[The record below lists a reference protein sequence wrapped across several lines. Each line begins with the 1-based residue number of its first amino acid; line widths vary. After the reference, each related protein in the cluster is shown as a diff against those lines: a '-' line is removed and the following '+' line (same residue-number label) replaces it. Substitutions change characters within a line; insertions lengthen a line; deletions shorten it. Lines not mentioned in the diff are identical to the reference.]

1 VQNVQIACPAL
12 GVFSALFDVRS
23 LDPSGLLIKLSKELG
38 PTDIVTVYG
47 TQDGTATGTSTN
59 LTLIG
64 SLPGNNGSTSN
75 ALFVAGWAFLIAVRT
90 QGASSGGSII
100 ASGNQ
105 NGTGGTVTPP
115 SVALPAFGAF
125 STTLS
130 LAVLAGSD
138 FLVGLDANQTSGD
151 TFNVYGTNDAT
162 AGGVA
167 GAAGGQLLGSIAG
180 GDGTAPGTVLSVS
193 GFSYLFFQRT
203 GPRAGG
209 TPGTAIVWGTSVT
222 TANLVD
228 AVVADGPQ
236 AFGIDWLIG
245 PGDAHSFMV
254 QDGFSD
260 SIGLG
265 SGQIRLGDAAGDT
278 FSMLS
283 GDILLE
289 DIAGDSIEMGTEV
302 GRNGGISITSGTE
315 SGGLVNIDATGAVAI
330 GISDAIVVQVG
341 NVNTSLTVPTMT
353 EIQRNAL
360 SGSAPPKGS
369 IVYDTTTNQPE
380 VNVGTTSTPIWATM
394 ASQYGGPLSLSE
406 GQVTVTGV
414 NLTASSFIAVS
425 VAGPAPGAGNLTIR
439 YDVLTASR
447 TNGQGTGSFT
457 ISALNAAGTLQNLD
471 VSTGV
476 RWAITGQ

>member
-47 TQDGTATGTSTN
+47 TQDDTASGTSTN

-64 SLPGNNGSTSN
+64 SLPGNNGNTSN
-75 ALFVAGWAFLIAVRT
+75 ALFAAGWAFLIAFRT
-90 QGASSGGSII
+90 QGASPGGNVI

-105 NGTGGTVTPP
+105 NGTGSTVIPP
-115 SVALPAFGAF
+115 SIALPAFGAF

-151 TFNVYGTNDAT
+151 TFNVYGTNDVT

-222 TANLVD
+222 ASGGGGGSGSTPSALNKSMP
-228 AVVADGPQ
+228 AQTTTADGQ
-236 AFGIDWLIG
+236 LACATAIG
-245 PGDAHSFMV
+245 ATPKGFVGVNANGVSYDPGN
-254 QDGFSD
+254 GTK
-260 SIGLG
+260 IGVPCY
-265 SGQIRLGDAAGDT
+265 
-278 FSMLS
+278 FS
-283 GDILLE
+283 GDGGTTARAQGAIVT
-289 DIAGDSIEMGTEV
+289 GDSLYW
-302 GRNGGISITSGTE
+302 NG
-315 SGGLVNIDATGAVAI
+315 
-330 GISDAIVVQVG
+330 
-341 NVNTSLTVPTMT
+341 
-353 EIQRNAL
+353 
-360 SGSAPPKGS
+360 
-369 IVYDTTTNQPE
+369 
-380 VNVGTTSTPIWATM
+380 
-394 ASQYGGPLSLSE
+394 
-406 GQVTVTGV
+406 
-414 NLTASSFIAVS
+414 S
-425 VAGPAPGAGNLTIR
+425 VAGFQLFGGVGGPPADLI
-439 YDVLTASR
+439 DFV
-447 TNGQGTGSFT
+447 F
-457 ISALNAAGTLQNLD
+457 SA
-471 VSTGV
+471 
-476 RWAITGQ
+476 